1 MKRIVAVLFAVAFSS
16 AAFAQVKEPE
26 GVADIR
32 LGMTEQELAASGVAT
47 RIVPSLNATERWDRV
62 PFYWKLVEVG
72 GEMWGARPR
81 FGNGILS
88 MIEIDNELQYV
99 ADKPDGDTEW
109 KTLAAAPSF
118 IYSKP
123 DCDRRMDELAA
134 VLAKRY
140 KKFDGPPKV
149 LRDPAGHGFGEATDR
164 RATMTFPTR
173 AIWLLEGYIAGE
185 RTCHLQVVMAMK
197 DPQSSTFQ

>member
-1 MKRIVAVLFAVAFSS
+1 MQRIIALVLAIALSP
-16 AAFAQVKEPE
+16 AALAQVNEPE
-26 GVADIR
+26 GVAGMR

-47 RIVPSLNATERWDRV
+47 RVVPSLNATQAWDRV

-72 GEMWGARPR
+72 GEVWSARPR

-99 ADKPDGDTEW
+99 ADKADGDTEW
-109 KTLAAAPSF
+109 KTLAAAPSL

-149 LRDPAGHGFGEATDR
+149 LHDPAQSGFGEATDR

-173 AIWLLEGYIAGE
+173 VIWLLEGYIAGSKA
-185 RTCHLQVVMAMK
+185 CHLQIVMTMK
-197 DPQSSTFQ
+197 GPQSSTFQ